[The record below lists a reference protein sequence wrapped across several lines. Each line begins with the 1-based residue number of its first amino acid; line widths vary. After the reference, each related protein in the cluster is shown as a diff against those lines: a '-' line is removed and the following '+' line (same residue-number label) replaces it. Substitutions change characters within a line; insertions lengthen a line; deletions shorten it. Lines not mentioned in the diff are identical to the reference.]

1 MRSRAQLRLWG
12 SRMRVLAS
20 VLMAGALVSASG
32 LAADA
37 SPAAAQ
43 QVVRAHLAYSCRFPS
58 GDRQVSVTVAGTF
71 PTAAVP
77 GRPIEPAGLRTL
89 VAFSRSAVA
98 GPRAPGAAMIT
109 GRDVL
114 GVSSAEDAQAV
125 SAQWPGRAGKAV
137 PIAAGDRV
145 HLTFSGAVPP
155 VTASAPGTVTLT
167 AAGLTLTLSLLQADG
182 TPASPPALL
191 VACAPLPGKD
201 TTLATV
207 PVAAAA
213 PARHAPA
220 HGGPGAKNPAAPGS
234 AGGIPPGCA
243 KRLIQGGTTNPV
255 LGCAYLAGYADVQKL
270 KEAAL
275 VGPGPHGVPPAAL
288 LHADTYASDIG
299 CVPQEPTLAAC
310 IQHHGVIHV
319 YSCTVGQLDYRKQL
333 EFPPARATFLNFG
346 FVPVTAMMQL
356 SETTWPRNHPP
367 TENRKCYT
375 GFNKGIAVP
384 LKSPV
389 VTVFSDLNDS
399 AAAKFPVLNIS
410 ETYLTIHISQVAV
423 NGVPLNVGPDCGTT
437 KPVDAVLTG
446 HGHNG
451 PPPTGYTLD
460 LGGPLTGNVTIP
472 QFKHCGVGE
481 NLNPLFNSGI
491 AGPMNFQLMTQGTLC
506 TPQQSG
512 KPGCPP
518 TVPKP
523 RHHV

>member
-1 MRSRAQLRLWG
+1 MRSRAQLRLRG

-20 VLMAGALVSASG
+20 VLVAGALISASA

-37 SPAAAQ
+37 SPSKAQ
-43 QVVRAHLAYSCRFPS
+43 QVVRTQLAYSCRFPS
-58 GDRQVSVTVAGTF
+58 GERQVSVTVAGTF
-71 PTAAVP
+71 PSAMVESQP
-77 GRPIEPAGLRTL
+77 MQPAGVRTVVTL
-89 VAFSRSAVA
+89 PHSAVA
-98 GPRAPGAAMIT
+98 DLRRTGAAVIT
-109 GRDVL
+109 GRDAL
-114 GVSSAEDAQAV
+114 GVSAAENAQTV
-125 SAQWPGRAGKAV
+125 TTRWPGQAQPPV
-137 PIAAGDRV
+137 PVPARGPV

-167 AAGLTLTLSLLQADG
+167 AARLTLTLALLQADG
-182 TPASPPALL
+182 TPASPSALL
-191 VACAPLPGKD
+191 VACTPIPGKD
-201 TTLATV
+201 TTFATV
-207 PVAAAA
+207 PVAAA
-213 PARHAPA
+213 PARHDPA
-220 HGGPGAKNPAAPGS
+220 HGGRPAKNLASPGG

-243 KRLIQGGTTNPV
+243 KRLIQGGTTSAV

-299 CVPQEPTLAAC
+299 CVPKQPTLAAC
-310 IQHHGVIHV
+310 IKHHGVIHV
-319 YSCTVGQLDYRKQL
+319 YSCTVAQLDYRKQL

-356 SETTWPRNHPP
+356 SETTWPHSHPP
-367 TENRKCYT
+367 TENKKCYT
-375 GFNKGIAVP
+375 GFNKGTPVP

-399 AAAKFPVLNIS
+399 PTAKFPVLNIS
-410 ETYLTIHISQVAV
+410 ETYLTIHISQVTV
-423 NGVPLNVGPDCGTT
+423 NGVPLDVGPNCGTT
-437 KPVDAVLTG
+437 EPVDAVLTG

-481 NLNPLFNSGI
+481 NLNPLFDASI
-491 AGPMNFQLMTQGTLC
+491 SGPMNFQLMTQGSLC
-506 TPQQSG
+506 TPQQAG

-523 RHHV
+523 LRHA